1 MRLIWPSGGLGAE
14 IAAGALAVTLA
25 IIWPGL
31 RGLPWK
37 KLRHDLGWYSDR
49 GWAKEVVCGVA
60 GWLAMLPVLALAVI
74 VTILL
79 ARVAGGKAPSH
90 PIMGEMQFD
99 AWGIIKLYLLA
110 SVWAPIT
117 EETLFRGVFFHHLRR
132 KNGWF
137 LSAIVV
143 SIIFAA
149 IHPQGLLGVPAL
161 MTIAMMLAALRQW
174 RGSLIA
180 PMVAHALHNSV
191 LITILIL
198 VMA

>member
-1 MRLIWPSGGLGAE
+1 M
-14 IAAGALAVTLA
+14 TLA
-25 IIWPGL
+25 ILWPRL

-37 KLRHDLGWYSDR
+37 KVRQDLGWHAQR

-60 GWLAMLPVLALAVI
+60 GWLAMLPVLALAVV
-74 VTILL
+74 VTVFL
-79 ARVAGGKAPSH
+79 ARYAGGKAPGH
-90 PIMGEMQFD
+90 PIMGEIRWD
-99 AWGIIKLYLLA
+99 AWSVIKLYLLA

-132 KNGWF
+132 RNGWF
-137 LSAIVV
+137 LSAVIV
-143 SIIFAA
+143 SLIFAA

-161 MTIAMMLAALRQW
+161 MTIAMMLAALREW

-180 PMVAHALHNSV
+180 PMVAHALHNFV
-191 LITILIL
+191 LVTILIL